1 MPIATWSGRA
11 ASRALRRIRSE
22 GRRHA
27 TPCCLCGQRI
37 NYDLTYPHPQSCSV
51 QHIKSRNAYP
61 HLTWDPNNWA
71 PAHLVCNQSQGAT
84 SHDDT
89 SLGLTSL

>member
-51 QHIKSRNAYP
+51 QHPTRKDKTSDR
-61 HLTWDPNNWA
+61 
-71 PAHLVCNQSQGAT
+71 PAA
-84 SHDDT
+84 DT
-89 SLGLTSL
+89 PLHRHQP